1 MYGAYEVEAETI
13 EEACKLIELGE
24 PPFSEVPFDAGF
36 IDDSMEVNYDILQ
49 ECNPQLKIG

>member
-36 IDDSMEVNYDILQ
+36 INDSMEVNYDILQ